1 MTTENLGRVVTLS
14 IKVEPNDLGFLVPTW
29 FAVVEVSDTD
39 GSGLFVGS
47 GDAAAWALLDLQS
60 KMLGETS

>member
-29 FAVVEVSDTD
+29 FAVVEVSDTE
-39 GSGLFVGS
+39 LFVGS